1 MTCSF
6 DYAYANTEAMRK
18 CKQGLEDDIKYL
30 LAYIRRLDLR
40 CLGLLEGR
48 DACYE
53 IHLVD

>member
-18 CKQGLEDDIKYL
+18 CNQELEDDIENL
-30 LAYIRRLDLR
+30 LADVRRLDLGG
-40 CLGLLEGR
+40 LGLLEGR